1 MNRLRS
7 LLLPAL
13 ICLSAPAFAQTTP
26 KSPFQFLPHGL
37 GEQFTPHHMLN
48 AYFEYLAEQ
57 APATMRL
64 EKYGMTN
71 EARPLQIAIFSTPE
85 NMARLEQIRQNNLQL
100 TGLAEGQGSTA
111 NPVAIVWL
119 SMSVHG
125 NEPSGSECSMLLA
138 FQLATQID
146 PKIAGW
152 LKNTV
157 VIIDPS
163 LNPDGYDRYTHWY
176 RGVSNLI
183 KNPLPDSREHHEPW
197 PGGRPNHYYYDLNRD
212 WAWATQVESQQR
224 LAIYQRWMPHIHADL
239 HEQFVDNPY
248 YFAPAAEPMHDYI
261 NTWQRNF
268 QTEIG
273 ENHAHYFDEKGWLYF
288 TKETFDL
295 LYPSYG
301 DTYPM
306 FSGAIGM
313 TYEQAGHSTAG
324 RSIINSF
331 GDTLTLSDRML
342 HHYTTSLSTI
352 EMGSRNAARI
362 VDNFRNYFSR
372 AASAPPGQYKAFVI
386 RNINDP
392 NKINRL
398 CRLLDRHMIRYGRVG
413 AGMSG
418 VRAFEYSSG
427 KETSVSINPNDV
439 VISAYQP
446 RGVLVEVL

>member
-138 FQLATQID
+138 FQLAIQMD

-212 WAWATQVESQQR
+212 WAWATQV
-224 LAIYQRWMPHIHADL
+224 
-239 HEQFVDNPY
+239 
-248 YFAPAAEPMHDYI
+248 
-261 NTWQRNF
+261 
-268 QTEIG
+268 
-273 ENHAHYFDEKGWLYF
+273 
-288 TKETFDL
+288 
-295 LYPSYG
+295 
-301 DTYPM
+301 
-306 FSGAIGM
+306 
-313 TYEQAGHSTAG
+313 
-324 RSIINSF
+324 
-331 GDTLTLSDRML
+331 
-342 HHYTTSLSTI
+342 
-352 EMGSRNAARI
+352 
-362 VDNFRNYFSR
+362 
-372 AASAPPGQYKAFVI
+372 
-386 RNINDP
+386 
-392 NKINRL
+392 
-398 CRLLDRHMIRYGRVG
+398 
-413 AGMSG
+413 
-418 VRAFEYSSG
+418 
-427 KETSVSINPNDV
+427 
-439 VISAYQP
+439 
-446 RGVLVEVL
+446 